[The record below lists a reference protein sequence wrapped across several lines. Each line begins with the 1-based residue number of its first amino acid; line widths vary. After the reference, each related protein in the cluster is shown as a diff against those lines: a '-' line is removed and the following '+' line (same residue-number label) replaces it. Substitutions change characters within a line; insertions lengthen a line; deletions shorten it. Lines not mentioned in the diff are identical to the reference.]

1 MDKDLAEGLIDG
13 QTYYARLREM
23 ESGETA
29 AALALIDKK
38 RQAQIKA
45 HEDALAD
52 LARQEMSPEM
62 AGYRR
67 QEEDSKNRMALA
79 QLAAEAAKVKLEG
92 EKKVTE
98 ELKKQFEIQ
107 KQFKQKVEDLEL
119 SDCWGLIEEQEA
131 KLQQLYLEWQRAKAD
146 AIKDGVSPEMLARME
161 AAYGRKTW
169 NAGPEAEQ
177 AAAFAS
183 DITQCF
189 SSAVDAMMQDGQDLK
204 KSAHCLFKSVFTES
218 MKPGLKQLTQFLM
231 NGFKELFGAAGGA
244 LGSAIMGVIGLVGM
258 MLTSGGSK
266 NSWSPSGV
274 QSGVTAHEAVRGVI
288 AGDTSIPI
296 AEIGVSLQ
304 DALVS
309 TNGILMDI
317 ERNTRGGGRRQ

>member
-1 MDKDLAEGLIDG
+1 MAEDRTAEAREKARSGVHKSTEEKLKDLTPEQQKQYQELQSQLSAASVTGNLDKQVQDAMAKWKDMFGDKAGAGKGGGKGAAGAEEDLFGEYLKVREQLRQAEIQDAQSSLDLLKATNEKKKAEMDKDLAEGLIDG

-23 ESGETA
+23 EDGETA

-119 SDCWGLIEEQEA
+119 STAWGPIEEQEA
-131 KLQQLYLEWQRAKAD
+131 KLQQLYLEWQRAKAE
-146 AIKDGVSPEMLARME
+146 AIKEGVSPECWPAWKRP
-161 AAYGRKTW
+161 T
-169 NAGPEAEQ
+169 
-177 AAAFAS
+177 
-183 DITQCF
+183 
-189 SSAVDAMMQDGQDLK
+189 
-204 KSAHCLFKSVFTES
+204 
-218 MKPGLKQLTQFLM
+218 
-231 NGFKELFGAAGGA
+231 
-244 LGSAIMGVIGLVGM
+244 
-258 MLTSGGSK
+258 
-266 NSWSPSGV
+266 
-274 QSGVTAHEAVRGVI
+274 AVRLGTPGPRRSKRR
-288 AGDTSIPI
+288 AWPAPSP
-296 AEIGVSLQ
+296 
-304 DALVS
+304 
-309 TNGILMDI
+309 NGSVPRWTPLCKAA
-317 ERNTRGGGRRQ
+317 RT